1 VPWAAPLRAGGRR
14 AAFRRVAAWACA
26 LSLAALAVPTQAAG
40 IPEAYAP
47 LVLRPSGPP
56 DQAEFDLG
64 AALERARRERKRLY
78 VYLGADDCRYCRRY
92 EAFLEQHAA
101 ELAPRFAAD
110 WLVVDLRSRL
120 SVRADAVF
128 LRFDGRRRSFA
139 EFQSEVGD
147 ERGSVLVYPH
157 VWVLDARARPLM
169 QMPAGTGTFQTVPEQ
184 LEILRLEQ

>member
-1 VPWAAPLRAGGRR
+1 MV
-14 AAFRRVAAWACA
+14 AWACA
-26 LSLAALAVPTQAAG
+26 LGLAALAVPARAAG
-40 IPEAYAP
+40 IPADYAP
-47 LVLRPSGPP
+47 LVVRPGGLP
-56 DQAEFDLG
+56 DEAEFDLG

-92 EAFLEQHAA
+92 EAFLAQHAT
-101 ELAPRFAAD
+101 ELTPHFAAD

-139 EFQSEVGD
+139 EFQSAIGD

-169 QMPAGTGTFQTVPEQ
+169 QMPTGTGTFQTVPEQ